1 MNRSDEP
8 APKPYKLISF
18 PPSPPQRAVP
28 MGRAQVQAQC
38 HTGWLEIQFETLTP
52 IQVASGITDFV
63 RAGGQDQLALMQI
76 TLDRYKDDDSGDVT
90 SKAILPGS
98 SIKGALRSLV
108 EMLSPSCVLVFNR
121 FTRNAVPRRL
131 SSCGGSHSLCPA
143 CRLFGTQ
150 DYQGQLSFGDAL
162 VPDGFLSLLGT
173 PLLWQ
178 PARSEGR
185 GLPGRYLA
193 GQEAAGRK
201 LYEHREPASG
211 PVPRL
216 VIREGARI
224 PFRLS
229 FTNLTAA
236 ELGLLLTALGQHPE
250 KPFFFKL
257 GAGKP
262 VGLGSIEAKI
272 KTAALITGTD
282 AIRKAGR
289 LGKANERG
297 EKLEDAALTERI
309 KQWTKQATEQQTL
322 LAKQL
327 EEVAQTL
334 RRENLYQPAPS
345 GLY

>member
-1 MNRSDEP
+1 MKREEP

-18 PPSPPQRAVP
+18 PPGSPQRAAP
-28 MGRAQVQAQC
+28 AGHAQLLAQG
-38 HTGWLEIQFETLTP
+38 HTGWLDIWFETLTP
-52 IQVASGITDFV
+52 VQVASGITDFV
-63 RAGGQDQLALMQI
+63 RAGGQDQLALVQI
-76 TLDRYKDDDSGDVT
+76 TLDRYADDDSGKIV
-90 SKAILPGS
+90 SKAVLPGS

-108 EMLSPSCVLVFNR
+108 ETLSPSCVLVYNR
-121 FTRNAVPRRL
+121 FTRSAVPRRL
-131 SSCGGSHSLCPA
+131 SSCGGAHSLCPA
-143 CRLFGTQ
+143 CRLFGAQ
-150 DYQGQLSFGDAL
+150 DYQGQLSFADAL
-162 VPDGFLSLLGT
+162 VPDGFLSLLGV

-211 PVPRL
+211 PDPRL
-216 VIREGARI
+216 VIREGASI

-236 ELGLLLTALGQHPE
+236 ELGLLLTALGQHPD
-250 KPFFFKL
+250 KPFFIKL

-272 KTAALITGTD
+272 KTVALITGRD

-297 EKLEDAALTERI
+297 EKLEGAALAERI
-309 KQWTKQATEQQTL
+309 KQWTKQATEEQLL

-327 EEVAQTL
+327 EEVAETL

>member
-1 MNRSDEP
+1 MNRRDEP
-8 APKPYKLISF
+8 APKPYKLVSF
-18 PPSPPQRAVP
+18 PSAEPQREEPA
-28 MGRAQVQAQC
+28 GRAQLHAQR
-38 HTGWLEIQFETLTP
+38 HTGWFDLEFETLTP
-52 IQVASGITDFV
+52 VQVASGITDFV
-63 RAGGQDQLALMQI
+63 RAGGQSQLALMQI
-76 TLDRYKDDDSGDVT
+76 TLDRYAEDDSGNTVPT
-90 SKAILPGS
+90 AILPGS

-108 EMLSPSCVLVFNR
+108 ETLSPSCVQVYNR

-131 SSCGGSHSLCPA
+131 SSCGGAHALCPA

-150 DYQGQLSFGDAL
+150 DYQGQLNFADAL
-162 VPDGFLSLLGT
+162 VPEGFLSLLGT

-193 GQEAAGRK
+193 GKEAVGRK
-201 LYEHREPASG
+201 LYEHREPATG
-211 PVPRL
+211 PDPRL
-216 VIREGARI
+216 VVREGARI

-229 FTNLTAA
+229 FINLTAA
-236 ELGLLLTALGQHPE
+236 ELGLLVTAFGQHPD

-262 VGLGSIEAKI
+262 VGLGSIAAKI
-272 KTAALITGTD
+272 KNAALLAGGD
-282 AIRKAGR
+282 ALKKAGR

-297 EKLEDAALTERI
+297 ERLAGDALTKRVKE
-309 KQWTKQATEQQTL
+309 WTTQAAEQQML
-322 LAKQL
+322 LAAQL
-327 EEVAQTL
+327 TEVAQTL